1 MLSLQNHCFV
11 NYLYFEWKWKYFL
24 PQCVC
29 VKWPSPQTSIGALS
43 RPLCSSTALCRGR
56 APQGWFFFIGQKKK
70 TSGMVVRV
78 VCTVASLFVVPVVAV
93 EACLGKAFHLEN
105 RGLTCKEE
113 SFAPPLLFPN
123 HLLFLEL
130 AVGRKCLLWWVWFLF
145 FIQILSLQQISTFN
159 LSISVWCPE

>member
-1 MLSLQNHCFV
+1 MCLCKMTF
-11 NYLYFEWKWKYFL
+11 
-24 PQCVC
+24 
-29 VKWPSPQTSIGALS
+29 PSNIHWRALS
-43 RPLCSSTALCRGR
+43 TSLLLNCSLPR
-56 APQGWFFFIGQKKK
+56 ARS
-70 TSGMVVRV
+70 SGMVVRV

-130 AVGRKCLLWWVWFLF
+130 AVGRKCLLWWVL
-145 FIQILSLQQISTFN
+145 ISILYSNIIFATNKYL
-159 LSISVWCPE
+159 